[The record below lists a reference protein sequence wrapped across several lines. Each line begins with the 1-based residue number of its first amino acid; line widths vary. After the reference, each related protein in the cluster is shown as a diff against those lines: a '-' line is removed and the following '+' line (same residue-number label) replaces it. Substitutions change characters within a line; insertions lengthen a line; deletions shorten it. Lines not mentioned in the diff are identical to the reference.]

1 MSPSTTTRRLT
12 PGLLAGTAI
21 ALCLTLGVFPTAVRA
36 QDAPANNEDEPQE
49 NEDDAAA
56 AATGT
61 EASAESA
68 YIFSPVTITA
78 NRSERSLLETPANV
92 SRITSEE
99 LDRRMDNTV
108 EEIFRYEPGIIVPRQ
123 VSAADPFDSAGGIQ
137 IRGAGGN
144 RTQIIVDGSRTI
156 EGITD
161 NTRDIVD
168 SSNMKAV
175 EVVRGPSSVL
185 WGSDGLGGVVNF
197 VTKDPSDYFKNSEDM
212 MAGAATAS
220 YSSVDNAYVES
231 ITGAFRLSEGPNPL
245 EALVSVTRRD
255 ASEAELTNARNEA
268 TPGSAVCPRDPAAT
282 PCNELD
288 PQDISSNNVL
298 AKLVWTPSAGNQL
311 RLTGEYYTRD
321 TDVDQNA
328 ANTTTATY
336 VQTGYR
342 RTQEVERWRASIDQ
356 QWDTG
361 LSFLDTLDWQLTY
374 SPQEVN
380 RQGDRRRTLLPSNDE
395 QQLLDKLDYSETFY
409 EADIQFGSSLGFGG
423 IEHKLTYGFDGDHVE
438 TEYERVDITNNL
450 TAGTSTTAVAGGF
463 NFANS
468 DTTRA
473 DVYLQDEFAVWGGRV
488 TLIPGIRHSYYKITP
503 YPDANYQIV
512 PGAEPRQKEESDLQ
526 FKFGGIMDVYG
537 PYSVYSSYSEGFKM
551 PTAQQLYQSLNGLPF
566 FALVPNPNLKPESV
580 QNYEIGLRGDFNRG
594 FFSVNAFQ
602 ADYKDFIQNF
612 VSVPGSATDLTYD
625 NLASVNVWGV
635 EASGAWQFSPNW
647 RTNFAAS
654 HMRGT
659 QQATP
664 GAPETT
670 FNGALP
676 LNVVLGLNYIEPEYG
691 LDIELVSTF
700 QKATTRVENSA
711 TDYAP
716 AGYAIFDLLASW
728 EVVPGVKLK
737 AAGYNLLDQRYFPAE
752 TAGFPIGAD
761 ATLAV
766 QILNPIEQQVGYGR
780 FVKVG
785 VELTF

>member
-1 MSPSTTTRRLT
+1 MSPTTTTRRFT

-21 ALCLTLGVFPTAVRA
+21 ALCLTLGAFSTAVWA
-36 QDAPANNEDEPQE
+36 QEAPAEESQNDRQDET
-49 NEDDAAA
+49 DDETA
-56 AATGT
+56 
-61 EASAESA
+61 EAGAQGDTDA
-68 YIFSPVTITA
+68 YVFSPVTVTA
-78 NRSERSLLETPANV
+78 NRSERSLLDTPANV
-92 SRITSEE
+92 TRITAEE
-99 LDRRMDNTV
+99 LDRRMDDTV
-108 EEIFRYEPGIIVPRQ
+108 EEIFRYEPGIFVPRQ

-137 IRGAGGN
+137 IRGVGGN
-144 RTQIIVDGSRTI
+144 RTQVIVDGSRTI

-168 SSNMKAV
+168 ASNMKAV

-197 VTKDPSDYFKNSEDM
+197 VTKDPSDYFRDSDDM
-212 MAGAATAS
+212 VAGVATAS

-231 ITGAFRLSEGPNPL
+231 VTGAFRLTEGPTPL
-245 EALVSVTRRD
+245 EALLSITRRD
-255 ASEAELTNARNEA
+255 ANEPELSNARNEA

-282 PCNELD
+282 PCNEFD
-288 PQDISSNNVL
+288 PQDIASNNVL
-298 AKLVWTPSAGNQL
+298 AKLVWSPSANNQL

-328 ANTTTATY
+328 ANATTATY
-336 VQTGYR
+336 VQTGYT
-342 RTQEVERWRASIDQ
+342 RTQEVRRWRLSLDQ
-356 QWDTG
+356 EWDIG
-361 LSFLDTLDWQLTY
+361 LAALDTIDWQLTW
-374 SPQEVN
+374 SPQEID
-380 RQGDRRRTLLPSNDE
+380 RHGDRRRTLIPSGDE
-395 QQLLDKLDYSETFY
+395 QQLIDTLNYSETFY
-409 EADIQFGSSLGFGG
+409 EADIQLGSSFDLGG
-423 IEHKLTYGFDGDHVE
+423 IEHKLTYGFDGDYVE

-450 TAGTSTTAVAGGF
+450 TTGTSTTAVAGGF

-473 DVYLQDEFAVWGGRV
+473 DVYLQDEFAVWDGRL
-488 TLIPGIRHSYYKITP
+488 TLIPGVRNSYYKITP
-503 YPDANYQIV
+503 HPDANYQIV
-512 PGAEPRQKEESDLQ
+512 PGAEPRQMEESDLQ
-526 FKFGGIMDVYG
+526 FKFGSIMDVYG
-537 PYSVYSSYSEGFKM
+537 PYSVYASYSEGFKM
-551 PTAQQLYQSLNGLPF
+551 PTAQQLYQSLNSLPF

-580 QNYEIGLRGDFNRG
+580 RNYEAGLRGEFKRG
-594 FFSVNAFQ
+594 FFSVNYFQ

-612 VSVPGSATDLTYD
+612 VPVAGSATDLTYD
-625 NLASVNVWGV
+625 NLSSVNVWGV
-635 EASGAWQFSPNW
+635 EASGAWQFNRNW

-664 GAPETT
+664 GAAETN

-676 LNVVLGLNYIEPEYG
+676 LNVVLGLNYVEPAYG
-691 LDIELVSTF
+691 LDIEFVSTF

-711 TDYAP
+711 TDFAP
-716 AGYAIFDLLASW
+716 SGYAIFDLLASW
-728 EVVPGVKLK
+728 EVTPGVKLK

-752 TAGFPIGAD
+752 TAGFPIGTD

-785 VELTF
+785 LELTF